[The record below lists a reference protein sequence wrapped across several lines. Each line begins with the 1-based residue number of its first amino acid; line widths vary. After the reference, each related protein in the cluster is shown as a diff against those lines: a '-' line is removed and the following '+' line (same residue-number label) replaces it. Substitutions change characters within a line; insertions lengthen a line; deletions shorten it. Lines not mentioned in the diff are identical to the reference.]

1 MRQLKAL
8 LITVALAVAF
18 LASSISAHAV
28 NVLTTN
34 KLCPASVLAVQTINS
49 LPVAYPKD
57 WTIVIACSDA
67 EWNFLQRKADAF
79 DTHHAFTNFK
89 GKMTIVRG
97 DIFLNPEMG
106 RSPAFILLHELG
118 HIDCACNDENRAD
131 KFADQHYYRGERK

>member
-1 MRQLKAL
+1 MKDKLQRLSCILTL
-8 LITVALAVAF
+8 LIAA
-18 LASSISAHAV
+18 I
-28 NVLTTN
+28 
-34 KLCPASVLAVQTINS
+34 PASAANVFTTSKSCAALPIAVQTINQ
-49 LPVAYPKD
+49 LPAAYPKD

-89 GKMTIVRG
+89 GKMTVVRG